1 MTGTTVASEARRE
14 LEAHPRP
21 VIDKTTSASEAIRL
35 VHDGDHVA
43 IGGTNYSRT
52 PMALV
57 FELLRQ
63 RRTGLTVSRP
73 LSCFEA
79 ELLLATG
86 TADTLMTSWV
96 GVGHGWGLAR
106 VVRHHVERGL
116 AQFEEWSHLALG
128 MRYRAGA
135 MGVPFLPTYT
145 MLGSDLARQT
155 GARTVTCPYTG
166 KELLAAPALHP
177 DVALVHV
184 HRADMFGNAQIDG
197 YPFMDVDMVHAARTV
212 VLSAEEI
219 VEPEQ
224 LRRHPTQ
231 TVIPHFAV
239 DAVVK
244 QPFGAYPHE
253 CYGGYE
259 ADAEHF
265 TDYMNQVKESG
276 VAGALRYVEANVR
289 AHADFAGF
297 LAAVGSERLN
307 EQRRRARE
315 LMPR

>member
-1 MTGTTVASEARRE
+1 MTGLSGADAREE
-14 LEAHPRP
+14 LEGHLRP
-21 VIDKTTSASEAIRL
+21 VTDKITGARDALLL
-35 VHDGDHVA
+35 VRDGDHVA

-79 ELLLATG
+79 ELLLAAG
-86 TADTLMTSWV
+86 TADKLVTSWV

-116 AQFEEWSHLALG
+116 AEFEEWSHLALG
-128 MRYRAGA
+128 MGYRAGA

-145 MLGSDLARQT
+145 MLGSDLVSRT

-166 KELLAAPALHP
+166 RELLAVPALHP

-184 HRADMFGNAQIDG
+184 QRADRFGNAQIDG

-219 VEPEQ
+219 VEPEL
-224 LRRHPTQ
+224 LRSRPTQ

-239 DAVVK
+239 DAVVHE
-244 QPFGAYPHE
+244 PFGAYPHE

-259 ADAEHF
+259 ADVGYF
-265 TDYMNQVKESG
+265 TEYMDHVKRDG
-276 VAGALRYVEANVR
+276 VEGALRYIDVHVR
-289 AHADFAGF
+289 GHADFAGF
-297 LAAVGSERLN
+297 LASVGSERLT
-307 EQRRRARE
+307 EQSRRARE
-315 LMPR
+315 LLPR

>member
-1 MTGTTVASEARRE
+1 MTSARAE
-14 LEAHPRP
+14 LETHRRP
-21 VIDKTTSASEAIRL
+21 VADKVTSAAEAVAL
-35 VHDGDHVA
+35 VRDGDHVS

-106 VVRHHVERGL
+106 VVRHQVEHGL
-116 AQFEEWSHLALG
+116 ARFEEWSHLALG
-128 MRYRAGA
+128 MRYRAAA
-135 MGVPFLPTYT
+135 MGLPFLPTYT
-145 MLGSDLARQT
+145 MLGSDLARRVDARKVACPFT
-155 GARTVTCPYTG
+155 GE
-166 KELLAAPALHP
+166 ELLAVPALHP
-177 DVALVHV
+177 DVAFVHV
-184 HRADMFGNAQIDG
+184 QRADRFGNARIDG
-197 YPFMDVDMVHAARTV
+197 YPFMDVDMVHAARRV

-224 LRRHPTQ
+224 LRARPSE

-239 DAVVK
+239 DAVVH
-244 QPFGAYPHE
+244 QPYGCYPHE

-259 ADAEHF
+259 VDAAHF
-265 TDYMNQVKESG
+265 TEYMNHVRDQG
-276 VAGALRYVEANVR
+276 VPGALRYVDANIR
-289 AHADFAGF
+289 AHPDFAGF
-297 LAAVGSERLN
+297 LATIGGDRLA
-307 EQRRRARE
+307 EQRRRALE
-315 LMPR
+315 LMPQ